1 MLRLLLSPRW
11 LVRHALL
18 VAALVV
24 CWLFARWQYG
34 RAVDRH
40 SVLNWSYTIE
50 WLLFGAFALLSW
62 GWFLRDELRGPQD
75 DEPEQVA
82 PAQRVV
88 QPVRPVPHLVA
99 EPDAAGLHEPDLQVA
114 NRHGYA
120 RSDARR

>member
-11 LVRHALL
+11 LVRHLL
-18 VAALVV
+18 LAVALVV

-62 GWFLRDELRGPQD
+62 GWFLRDELRGPQE
-75 DEPEQVA
+75 EPEQVA
-82 PAQRVV
+82 PQQRVV
-88 QPVRPVPHLVA
+88 TPVTDEEDPEL
-99 EPDAAGLHEPDLQVA
+99 AAYNRMLARLHEKDTA
-114 NRHGYA
+114 
-120 RSDARR
+120 

>member
-1 MLRLLLSPRW
+1 VLRLLLSPRW

-88 QPVRPVPHLVA
+88 QPVSDEEDPEL
-99 EPDAAGLHEPDLQVA
+99 AAYNRMLARLHEKDTA
-114 NRHGYA
+114 
-120 RSDARR
+120 